1 MARLAAAL
9 VALFFA
15 AWPPAAQAQLFDPA
29 PDPVQSP
36 VLVIEFDRFFEQ
48 SAFGRRVAI
57 ERDAE
62 GAAIAA
68 ENRRIESELTTEER
82 ELTERR
88 ASLEPEEFRALADAF
103 DEKVQRLREEQD
115 TKARAF
121 GARSDEARRQFIAAA
136 QPVLEGLMRDA
147 GAAVIL
153 ERRTVFVAAEAV
165 DVTDLAIKR
174 IDLAIGD
181 GREAPVAPDAPTGQD
196 GTPSDP

>member
-1 MARLAAAL
+1 MTRLASAL
-9 VALFFA
+9 VALLFG
-15 AWPPAAQAQLFDPA
+15 AWPLAATAQLFDPSPA
-29 PDPVQSP
+29 PVQSP
-36 VLVIEFDRFFEQ
+36 VLVIEFDRFFEE
-48 SAFGRRVAI
+48 SAFGRRAAA

-62 GAAIAA
+62 AAVIAA

-88 ASLEPEEFRALADAF
+88 AGLEPEEFRALADAF

-121 GARSDEARRQFIAAA
+121 GARTEEARRRFIAAA

-165 DVTDLAIKR
+165 DITDLAIER
-174 IDLAIGD
+174 IDTALGD
-181 GREAPVAPDAPTGQD
+181 GSDTPPAPEIPPAQEGAPQD
-196 GTPSDP
+196 P

>member
-9 VALFFA
+9 VALMFA
-15 AWPPAAQAQLFDPA
+15 AWVSAAQAQLFDPA
-29 PDPVQSP
+29 PGPVQSP

-48 SAFGRRVAI
+48 SAFGRRVAV
-57 ERDAE
+57 EQDAE

-68 ENRRIESELTTEER
+68 ENRRIEAELTAEER

-88 ASLEPEEFRALADAF
+88 ATLEHEEFRALAAAF
-103 DEKVQRLREEQD
+103 DQKVQRLREEQD
-115 TKARAF
+115 NKARAF

-174 IDLAIGD
+174 IDSTIGD
-181 GREAPVAPDAPTGQD
+181 SREVPGVTDAPAAQD
-196 GTPSDP
+196 DAPSDP